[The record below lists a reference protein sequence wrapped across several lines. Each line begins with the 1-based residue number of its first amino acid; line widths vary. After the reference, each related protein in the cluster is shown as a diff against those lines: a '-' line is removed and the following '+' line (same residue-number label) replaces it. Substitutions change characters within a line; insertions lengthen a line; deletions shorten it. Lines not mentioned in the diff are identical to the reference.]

1 MNPESLR
8 PLLKA
13 LYPVGALIL
22 VSSLADPL
30 MQTWPFRFG
39 ELRWRFGAVGLGTA
53 SALGVIFALVWMMGV
68 AALLGHRRALRALS
82 VAHLVLAA
90 GMIAVLAL
98 FVLDFV
104 QVRAMVDPRMR
115 ASLDATVLKSMLL
128 LAVSIP
134 AALGL
139 GIAGWTA
146 TRATGLSR
154 SGKASQES
162 SILFHPQPQGQ
173 KA

>member
-1 MNPESLR
+1 MNPQSLR

-13 LYPVGALIL
+13 LYPIGALIL
-22 VSSLADPL
+22 VSSLADPIV
-30 MQTWPFRFG
+30 QTWPFRFG
-39 ELRWRFGAVGLGTA
+39 ELRWRFGAVGLATA

-82 VAHLVLAA
+82 VTHMVL
-90 GMIAVLAL
+90 GGLMLAVLAL
-98 FVLDFV
+98 FVLDFL

-115 ASLDATVLKSMLL
+115 GSLDATVLKSMLIL
-128 LAVSIP
+128 GISIP

-139 GIAGWTA
+139 GIAGWVT
-146 TRATGLSR
+146 TRAAPLSR
-154 SGKASQES
+154 AERASQDS